1 MSTLSI
7 FELRASIGGKE
18 VLKGIN
24 LEIRSGEIHAI
35 MGPNG
40 SGKSTLGNVL
50 MGNGA
55 YTVLGGEVVLDGI
68 DLLSLPAYER
78 AAAGLFLAPQSP
90 MEIPG
95 VPLRALLREAL
106 IAQGREDEA
115 EEGSLAKRLV
125 KEGASIGIA
134 PEMFDRAVNVDASG
148 GEKKRLET
156 LQLAILQPKIALLDE
171 LDSGLD
177 VDALRDVARRVER
190 QAHAPETGTVAIGV
204 LAITHYRRLLDELHP
219 DGVHIYVD
227 GTIVRSGG
235 LELADELERDGYG
248 TYTEDEPVSDFIFP

>member
-7 FELRASIGGKE
+7 AGLCARIDTKE
-18 VLKGIN
+18 VLRGID
-24 LEIRSGEIHAI
+24 LEIHSGEIHAI

-40 SGKSTLGNVL
+40 AGKSSLANVL
-50 MGNGA
+50 MGNRA
-55 YTVLGGEVVLDGI
+55 YQVTEGVVFLDGI
-68 DLLSLPAYER
+68 DLLPLGTFER
-78 AAAGLFLAPQSP
+78 AGAGLFLASQSP

-95 VPLRALLREAL
+95 VPLVSLLREAL
-106 IAQGREDEA
+106 LAQGRIDEA
-115 EEGSLAKRLV
+115 EERSLLARLH
-125 KEGASIGIA
+125 KEASAIGV
-134 PEMFDRAVNVDASG
+134 PEAMLTRAVNVDASG

-156 LQLAILQPKIALLDE
+156 LQLAILQPRFALLDE

-190 QAHAPETGTVAIGV
+190 QAHAPEAGTQAIGV

-219 DGVHIYVD
+219 DAVHIYVN

-248 TYTEDEPVSDFIFP
+248 AYLDDEPVADFVFP